1 MRAVPSR
8 HSHNGVLV
16 TSGFTPGFLDQLRHC
31 RRPLIAVAVMLV
43 VLQALVSGLASA
55 RAAVMSAN
63 PFDAGVICHGAGGGP
78 ELPAD
83 DSSGSG
89 FARDLCCA
97 FCAVAA
103 PALLIVTPPVVG
115 HVEHAGTRR
124 LTPRAGEYVL
134 IAPRAVRAGLSQAPP
149 SFA

>member
-1 MRAVPSR
+1 M
-8 HSHNGVLV
+8 
-16 TSGFTPGFLDQLRHC
+16 TPGFLNQLRYC
-31 RRPLIAVAVMLV
+31 RRPLIAVAVMLM

-89 FARDLCCA
+89 AARDLCCA
-97 FCAVAA
+97 FCAAAA
-103 PALLIVTPPVVG
+103 PALLTVTPPIVG
-115 HVEHAGTRR
+115 HVERAGTDR
-124 LTPRAGEYVL
+124 LTLPALDYTL
-134 IAPRAVRAGLSQAPP
+134 IAQRAVRAGLSQAPP